1 MMPECCTALQSRR
14 RSLCHWDLA
23 VQGSDL
29 VNESTVVGLCA
40 VCTSLTSV
48 GLCRKGEIWVVQ
60 DLVLDQLKKVRI
72 RTVWAEVGSDE
83 GRKIGRSY

>member
-1 MMPECCTALQSRR
+1 MMPERCTALQSRR

-29 VNESTVVGLCA
+29 VNESMVVGL
-40 VCTSLTSV
+40 CTSLTSV

-72 RTVWAEVGSDE
+72 KTVWAEVGSDE
-83 GRKIGRSY
+83 GKKIGRSY

>member
-1 MMPECCTALQSRR
+1 M
-14 RSLCHWDLA
+14 
-23 VQGSDL
+23 
-29 VNESTVVGLCA
+29 VVGL
-40 VCTSLTSV
+40 CTSLTSV

-72 RTVWAEVGSDE
+72 KTVWAEVGSDE